1 MKPTL
6 SSTIHHNRNLT
17 AADHRIT
24 RLLSVSTMA
33 VVIAAILAA
42 CGKTEAQN
50 AGGPPPPQV
59 TVAQVLAKE
68 INEWDE
74 LSGRVEAT
82 DFVEIRPRVNGYL
95 TSVNFQ
101 AGSMVKKGD
110 LLFAIDARPFKAE
123 AARADADLRR
133 AETARELAKSEVQR
147 AEKLVAVK
155 AISQQEFDQR
165 VAAVREAESQAKSAQ
180 AALNAANLNVEYAAI
195 RAPISG
201 RVSRAEITVG
211 NLVSAGQTMLTTVAS
226 QDPVHVYFD
235 VDEQQYLK
243 YVSLARTGERPSS
256 RDKRNAISMGLAN
269 EDGFPHQGYVDFV
282 DNRLDTRTGT
292 MRGRAVFDNK
302 QGRFTPGLFAK
313 LKLVGSGTYNAMLIN
328 ERAVGTDQSKK
339 FVLVVDKENKATYR
353 PVKLGPM
360 VDGLRVVREGLQAG
374 ETIIVNG
381 LQRVRPGMVVNP
393 QKTAMLPEKAEKLAA
408 NPFRSAQ

>member
-1 MKPTL
+1 MKL
-6 SSTIHHNRNLT
+6 NSLT
-17 AADHRIT
+17 NKQAPNAPLANHRLARALGGTAVALLVAA
-24 RLLSVSTMA
+24 S
-33 VVIAAILAA
+33 LAA
-42 CGKTEAQN
+42 CSKSEAQN
-50 AGGPPPPQV
+50 AGGPPPPEV

-110 LLFAIDARPFKAE
+110 LLFAIDARPFKAD

-147 AEKLVAVK
+147 AEKLAAVK

-180 AALNAANLNVEYAAI
+180 AALNAANLNLEYAAI
-195 RAPISG
+195 RSPISG
-201 RVSRAEITVG
+201 RVSRAEVTVG
-211 NLVSAGQTMLTTVAS
+211 NLVTAGQTMLTTVAS

-243 YVSLARTGERPSS
+243 YASLARSGERASS
-256 RDKRNAISMGLAN
+256 REKRNPISMGLAN

-302 QGRFTPGLFAK
+302 DGRFTPGLFAK

-339 FVLVVDKENKATYR
+339 FVLVVDKENKTTYR

-360 VDGLRVVREGLQAG
+360 VDGLRVVRDGLQAG
-374 ETIIVNG
+374 ETIVVNG

-393 QKTAMLPEKAEKLAA
+393 QKTTMVPEKAEKVAT